1 MLISKKNRLAILS
14 YLFKG
19 APLPWERSS
28 VGPAVRDRRGCSWRV
43 GCSLCRAWGWL
54 GSDVH

>member
-19 APLPWERSS
+19 APLPCERSS
-28 VGPAVRDRRGCSWRV
+28 VGPAVWDRR
-43 GCSLCRAWGWL
+43 WL
-54 GSDVH
+54 QLACGLQLVQRLH